1 MFKLKEK
8 AANWSLAFA
17 LAAGVGASVG
27 SVPALADD
35 DGLIEEVTVTGSRI
49 KRSNA
54 ESSVPMTVLGRQ
66 EIDGVGTTNIG
77 EFLEKLPSNIA
88 ASNQSNNTFTSNSFG
103 LTLNSLRALGSTRTL
118 TLINGKRFVS
128 GVTPSVGYGVD
139 NNMIPVPLIERVE
152 VVAGGTSAVYGSD
165 AIAGVINIIMK
176 DDFEGISFNTRTGVS
191 AESDRETVDVDLTIG
206 TNFDRG
212 NAYVSIGFSD
222 EESLFA
228 RDRDQIDLFAF
239 DTDGDGLRDTHG
251 FLGSSGLPDGN
262 FGGFFGNGTAA
273 NFGAGPGSEA
283 TSDRYN
289 RGGERI
295 AFNPLERRFV
305 RAGITYELTDDL
317 EFNVNAG
324 YAETLTFT
332 EFESFFYN
340 ISDEVF
346 LKNNVTVFN
355 IDIASDLIMPDALK
369 QSLLGAGHTT
379 LQDVADAGLF
389 TVRRMTDIGN
399 RGSEGDR
406 NSMYIDGSLTYDIN
420 DDFTAEVYG
429 SWGRTRFVTSTEG
442 LINND
447 RVRNALDVELV
458 NGVVQCRDIV
468 ARAEGCVPVN
478 FYLPAGQ
485 MTPEMVGYIATSANN
500 VSEAEQ
506 TYLGAVVSGETSFE
520 LPGGRVGVAAGV
532 EYRKEKGFVTPAGLI
547 TSGVTTTIQANPTS
561 GEFDVTDYFAEVR
574 LPVLEQLILEAAVRV
589 GDYSTIGDTTT
600 WKIGFEAPVLDWLKF
615 RGSLSESVR
624 APNIAE
630 LFNGG
635 GETFAQV
642 NDLCDGITATSTGP
656 ADANCRSIAAIQSR
670 ITTGIG
676 NDNGTTGVFT
686 LTQAELQSTGG
697 VTSGNPNVGE
707 ETADSFTIGAVIDVP
722 MVEGL
727 TVAIDWYDIEV
738 EGAIAIT
745 GRSEVL
751 RRCYLAAAGSF
762 DPTCGGLVT
771 RNNLGAAISVNSSQ
785 SNENDLKVSGLDL
798 DISYTTELSEFNDNL
813 RGSLTSNVLYNYQNE
828 NEQTGIVSGLTNDF
842 VGEVETPEHRWVAST
857 TYTIDDLAITWRA
870 RFWDEVQ
877 DNNEIS
883 DGGLLVNRGLGQF
896 SPLNNLDSVF
906 YHDLQAAY
914 DINDNVNVYFGVN
927 NVLDEDPETL
937 GQATNYGATGLNT
950 DPVVYDIIGRRY
962 YAGISVDF

>member
-17 LAAGVGASVG
+17 LAAGVGASLG

-35 DGLIEEVTVTGSRI
+35 DVLIEEVIVTGSRI

-54 ESSVPMTVLGRQ
+54 DSSVPMTVLGRQ

-128 GVTPSVGYGVD
+128 GVTPNVGYGVD
-139 NNMIPVPLIERVE
+139 NNMIPVTLIERVE
-152 VVAGGTSAVYGSD
+152 VVTGGTSAVYGSD

-176 DDFEGISFNTRTGVS
+176 DDFEGVSFNTRTGVS

-239 DTDGDGLRDTHG
+239 DTDGDGVRDTNG

-262 FGGFFGNGTAA
+262 FAGFFGNGQAA
-273 NFGAGPGSEA
+273 NFGAGPGSEL

-317 EFNVNAG
+317 EFEVNAG

-340 ISDEVF
+340 IADEVF
-346 LKNNVTVFN
+346 DKNNVTVFD
-355 IDIASDLIMPDALK
+355 IDIASDLIMPEALK
-369 QSLLGAGHTT
+369 QSLLGAGFTT
-379 LQDVADAGLF
+379 LQDVDDVGGF

-399 RGSEGDR
+399 RGSNGDR

-442 LINND
+442 LINNE

-485 MTPEMVGYIATSANN
+485 MTPEMVGYISTTANN
-500 VSEAEQ
+500 VAETEQ

-532 EYRKEKGFVTPAGLI
+532 EYRKEKGFVNPAGQI
-547 TSGVTTTIQANPTS
+547 TAGITTTIQANPTS

-574 LPVLEQLILEAAVRV
+574 VPVLEQLILEAAVRV

-600 WKIGFEAPVLDWLKF
+600 WKVGFEAPVLDWLKL

-642 NDLCDGITATSTGP
+642 NDLCDEVTATSTGA
-656 ADANCRSIAAIQSR
+656 ADDNCRSIANIQNR
-670 ITTGIG
+670 ITTGVG
-676 NDNGTTGVFT
+676 NDNGEVGVFR

-697 VTSGNPNVGE
+697 VVGGNPNVEE
-707 ETADSFTIGAVIDVP
+707 ETADSFTFGAVIDVP

-738 EGAIAIT
+738 EGAIAAT

-751 RRCYLAAAGSF
+751 RRCYLAPAASF

-771 RNNLGAAISVNSSQ
+771 RNNIGATTAVDSSQ
-785 SNENDLKVSGLDL
+785 SNENDLKVSGMDI
-798 DISYTTELSEFNDNL
+798 DISYATELSEFNDSL
-813 RGSLTSNVLYNYQNE
+813 RGSLSSNLLYNYQNE
-828 NEQTGIVSGLTNDF
+828 NEITGIISGLTDDL
-842 VGEVETPEHRWVAST
+842 VGEVLTPEHRWVAST

-870 RFWDEVQ
+870 RFWDEVG
-877 DNNEIS
+877 DNNEAS
-883 DGGLLVNRGLGQF
+883 DSGLLLG
-896 SPLNNLDSVF
+896 SPLNDLDSVY

-927 NVLDEDPETL
+927 NVLDEEPGVL

-950 DPVVYDIIGRRY
+950 APEVYDIIGRRY

>member
-54 ESSVPMTVLGRQ
+54 DSSVPMTVLGRQ

-128 GVTPSVGYGVD
+128 GVTPNVGYGVD
-139 NNMIPVPLIERVE
+139 NNMIPVTLIERVE
-152 VVAGGTSAVYGSD
+152 VVSGGTSAVYGSD

-176 DDFEGISFNTRTGVS
+176 DDFEGVSFNTRTGVS

-239 DTDGDGLRDTHG
+239 DTDGDGVRDTNG

-262 FGGFFGNGTAA
+262 FAGFFGNGQAA
-273 NFGAGPGSEA
+273 NFGAGPGSEL

-317 EFNVNAG
+317 EFEVNAG

-340 ISDEVF
+340 IADEVF
-346 LKNNVTVFN
+346 DKNNVTVFN
-355 IDIASDLIMPDALK
+355 IDIASDLIMPEALK
-369 QSLLGAGHTT
+369 QSLLGAGFTT
-379 LQDVADAGLF
+379 LQDVDDVGGF

-399 RGSEGDR
+399 RGSNGDR

-442 LINND
+442 LINNE

-485 MTPEMVGYIATSANN
+485 MTPEMVGYISTTANN
-500 VSEAEQ
+500 VAETEQ

-532 EYRKEKGFVTPAGLI
+532 EYRKEKGFVNPAGQI
-547 TSGVTTTIQANPTS
+547 TAGITTTIQANPTS

-574 LPVLEQLILEAAVRV
+574 VPVLEQLILEAAVRV

-600 WKIGFEAPVLDWLKF
+600 WKVGFEAPVLDWLKL

-630 LFNGG
+630 LFDGG

-642 NDLCDGITATSTGP
+642 NDLCDEVTATSTGA
-656 ADANCRSIAAIQSR
+656 ADDNCRSIATIQNR
-670 ITTGIG
+670 ITTGVG
-676 NDNGTTGVFT
+676 NDNGEVGVFR

-697 VTSGNPNVGE
+697 VVGGNPNVEE
-707 ETADSFTIGAVIDVP
+707 ETADSFTFGAVIDVP

-738 EGAIAIT
+738 EGAIAAT

-751 RRCYLAAAGSF
+751 RRCYLAPTASF

-771 RNNLGAAISVNSSQ
+771 RNNIGATTAVDSSQ
-785 SNENDLKVSGLDL
+785 SNENDLKVSGMDI
-798 DISYTTELSEFNDNL
+798 DISYATELSAFNDSL
-813 RGSLTSNVLYNYQNE
+813 RGSLSSNLLYNYQNE
-828 NEQTGIVSGLTNDF
+828 NEITGIVSGLTDDL

-870 RFWDEVQ
+870 RFWDEVG
-877 DNNEIS
+877 DNNEAS
-883 DGGLLVNRGLGQF
+883 DSGLLLG
-896 SPLNNLDSVF
+896 SPLNDLDSVY

-927 NVLDEDPETL
+927 NVLDEEPGVL
-937 GQATNYGATGLNT
+937 GQATNYGAVGLNT